1 MHTQFHCIWRKAKF
15 ALIFFH
21 FSFRQKNDF
30 ISIEIPKY
38 VVSALKVEY
47 SFNCTLFVV
56 YTSHVKK
63 TSIYLLFKHG
73 LSIRL
78 IISTKEVYFFQ
89 VQTYAKSLFRRAYIK
104 EMYVNGNT
112 LHFIIF
118 CSNTICRKWHVQE
131 INNVL
136 DEKYLML

>member
-1 MHTQFHCIWRKAKF
+1 MHTQFHCIWRKAKCVNI
-15 ALIFFH
+15 LTFFI
-21 FSFRQKNDF
+21 QTKNDF
-30 ISIEIPKY
+30 ISMEISKY

-104 EMYVNGNT
+104 EMYVNGYS
-112 LHFIIF
+112 LYFIIF
-118 CSNTICRKWHVQE
+118 CSNAICRKWHVQE

>member
-15 ALIFFH
+15 VLIFLH
-21 FSFRQKNDF
+21 FSFRQENDF
-30 ISIEIPKY
+30 ISIEVPKY
-38 VVSALKVEY
+38 VVSALKMEY

-63 TSIYLLFKHG
+63 TSIYLLFKHE

-89 VQTYAKSLFRRAYIK
+89 VQTYAKSLFRAYIK
-104 EMYVNGNT
+104 EMYVNGYS

>member
-1 MHTQFHCIWRKAKF
+1 MHTQFHCIWRKAKCVNI
-15 ALIFFH
+15 LTFFI
-21 FSFRQKNDF
+21 QAKKNDF

-89 VQTYAKSLFRRAYIK
+89 VQTYAKSLFRAYIK
-104 EMYVNGNT
+104 EMYVNGYS